1 MGIIL
6 YLAKIRYGEYRYK
19 EGELTALIH
28 GAFFSDK
35 GTRDENEDSVLLKEE
50 KNRIAVVVADGL
62 GGQGGGRQA
71 SNIAVNRICEFLL
84 SENCEEEI
92 HERFEAANTEILN
105 GQIPGRKMMS
115 TAVALF
121 VDGGRAV
128 WAHMGDSR
136 LYHFINGKLVFQTFD
151 HSVSQMA
158 VFRGA
163 ITQGEIR
170 FHEDR
175 NRVLRALGGD
185 EEAREET
192 GNSELDEG
200 SHAFLL
206 CTDGFW
212 EYVLETEM
220 EQALS
225 QSATPEEWLVNMCN
239 TLQQRNSPEHDNF
252 TAAAVF
258 YTGEETV

>member
-1 MGIIL
+1 M
-6 YLAKIRYGEYRYK
+6 
-19 EGELTALIH
+19 IH
-28 GAFFSDK
+28 GAFFTDK
-35 GTRDENEDSVLLKEE
+35 GTRDENEDSVRLKEE
-50 KNRIAVVVADGL
+50 GGCIAAVVADGL

-71 SNIAVNRICEFLL
+71 SGIAVNRLCEFLI
-84 SENCEEEI
+84 SENCKEEL
-92 HERFEAANTEILN
+92 HKRFAAANKEILEA
-105 GQIPGRKMMS
+105 QKPGMKMMS

-121 VDGGRAV
+121 VSGSRAV

-136 LYHFINGKLVFQTFD
+136 LYHFLDGSLVFQTFD

-163 ITQGEIR
+163 ITQEEIR

-185 EEAREET
+185 EEAKEET
-192 GNSELDEG
+192 GSGELEKG
-200 SHAFLL
+200 FHAFLL

-212 EYVLETEM
+212 EYVLESEM
-220 EQALS
+220 ENTLS
-225 QSATPEEWLVNMCN
+225 DSATPEEWLVSMCN
-239 TLQQRNSPEHDNF
+239 ILQQKNSPEHDNF